1 MNLITGEV
9 AEIYVAGG
17 LTKGKVK
24 ISGAFIDVPLTLL
37 MDVRVGDEIVVSS
50 GVALSK
56 VDSGPGKGENYVLG
70 NPG

>member
-1 MNLITGEV
+1 MNLITGEAV
-9 AEIYVAGG
+9 EIYVVGG
-17 LTKGKVK
+17 VTKAKVR
-24 ISGAFIDVPLTLL
+24 IGGAFVNVPLTLL

-56 VDSGPGKGENYVLG
+56 VETGTEKEADHVLG